1 MNESDYTLNEKII
14 RHIWDLISENEATK
28 HKLLDLLELSNEV
41 RGRKYD
47 ELDKDGKL
55 IEESNKYKAELIE
68 KGEELY
74 NKETDQGIKWQLY
87 YTDKEYLKYYW
98 RKGKCKV
105 KNKSVYRFDATR
117 GIKGN
122 KGKLKLID
130 ELDYLKFKKN

>member
-55 IEESNKYKAELIE
+55 IEESNKYKALR
-68 KGEELY
+68 K
-74 NKETDQGIKWQLY
+74 KER
-87 YTDKEYLKYYW
+87 KE
-98 RKGKCKV
+98 
-105 KNKSVYRFDATR
+105 
-117 GIKGN
+117 
-122 KGKLKLID
+122 
-130 ELDYLKFKKN
+130 